1 MTMQPRMLYL
11 LRHAKSSWADD
22 RLDDHDRPLAKRGE
36 DAVVRLRRYVA
47 ATGIAPDLVLCST
60 ARRATMTLEGIAPAL
75 AANTTVL
82 IEGGQYGASSGDLL
96 ARLHRVSDEV
106 SGVMLIGHNP
116 GLESLAALLVADGE
130 PTLRQRLA
138 EKFPTGALATLAFGG
153 EWRHLG
159 AADAT
164 LAAFVVPR
172 DL

>member
-1 MTMQPRMLYL
+1 MQPRMLYL

-47 ATGIAPDLVLCST
+47 ATGIAPDLVLCSS
-60 ARRATMTLEGIAPAL
+60 ARRATMTLEGIASAL
-75 AANTTVL
+75 AANTTVV
-82 IEGGQYGASSGDLL
+82 IEEGQYGAPSGDLL
-96 ARLHRVSDEV
+96 ARLHEVSDDV

-116 GLESLAALLVADGE
+116 GLESLAALLIADGDQ
-130 PTLRQRLA
+130 TLRRRLA

-153 EWRHLG
+153 EWRDLG

-164 LAAFVVPR
+164 LVAFVVPR